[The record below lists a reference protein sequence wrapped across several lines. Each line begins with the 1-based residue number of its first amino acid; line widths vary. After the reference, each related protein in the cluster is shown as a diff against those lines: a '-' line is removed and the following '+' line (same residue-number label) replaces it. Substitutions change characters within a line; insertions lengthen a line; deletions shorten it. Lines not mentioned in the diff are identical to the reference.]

1 MAKVNRP
8 AQPSSDRLARLRG
21 ELESYLDEISLAYY
35 QYGAGLS
42 ERFSLRPLAEKYHHL
57 FSPDTIRS
65 LLDWLRDDP
74 SPEQDFSLAQLAD
87 ALLDGYISSSLA
99 EPIEQL
105 SHTVAT
111 MKVEVGSRRVSWLSL
126 PALVAGEPVREKR
139 LMISEQELAG
149 HATLSPPR
157 RRLWLEE
164 RRLLEELGIPSVISR
179 TELLTP
185 IRHEEIR
192 RLAVTILERTER
204 IHREELYRVADR
216 LGVASDQLHHSD
228 FQYLARLRELDG
240 VFPAARMQGLMLE
253 SLRRMGIELGDLPN
267 LSIDFTDRPS
277 KSPRAFCVALS
288 VPGDVRAIL
297 RPMGGYQDLST
308 LFHELGHLLYYGHM
322 SPHLPLEVRR
332 LGDSAL
338 HELYA
343 FLLQYIT
350 AKPAWLTGI
359 AGLDGEAVEQLMP
372 RLRFIKRTM
381 VRRYA
386 AKVVYEL
393 KFHRDPE
400 LGEELAELY
409 CHLLT
414 STTGFY
420 HDPRR
425 YLADLDQNLYSA
437 HYLRAWVGEAQLN
450 RYLSRQFGESWFLD
464 PRAGELLTSWWRR
477 GQDRTLD
484 QFLTELGL
492 GGVDPAPL
500 IEELA
505 A

>member
-8 AQPSSDRLARLRG
+8 AKPGPDELGQLRSQ
-21 ELESYLDEISLAYY
+21 LEAYLDEISRSYY

-42 ERFSLRPLAEKYHHL
+42 ERFSLRPLANKYASL
-57 FSPDTIRS
+57 FTPQTIRGLIERLQNGLPTPHS
-65 LLDWLRDDP
+65 
-74 SPEQDFSLAQLAD
+74 FFLAQLTD
-87 ALLDGYISSSLA
+87 ALLDGYIASRLA
-99 EPIEQL
+99 EPIELL

-111 MKVEVGSRRVSWLSL
+111 MKVELGSRRVSWLSL
-126 PALVAGEPVREKR
+126 PALIAGEPVREKR
-139 LMISEQELAG
+139 LSLSEKELSG
-149 HATLSPPR
+149 HARLSPPR
-157 RRLWLEE
+157 RRLWLDE
-164 RRLLEELGIPSVISR
+164 RRLLAELGIPSVVSR
-179 TELLTP
+179 SELLTP
-185 IRHEEIR
+185 LREEEIR
-192 RLAVTILERTER
+192 RLALKIINQTEQAQ
-204 IHREELYRVADR
+204 REDLYRIADW
-216 LGVASDQLHHSD
+216 LGVESSKLHHSD
-228 FQYLARLRELDG
+228 FQYLARLRRLDG
-240 VFPAARMQGLMLE
+240 LFPASRME
-253 SLRRMGIELGDLPN
+253 SLLRESLSRLGIDLDRLSN
-267 LSIDFTDRPS
+267 LSIDFADRPS

-322 SPHLPLEVRR
+322 SPDLPLEARR

-350 AKPAWLTGI
+350 TRPAWLTSV
-359 AGLDGEAVEQLMP
+359 AGLEGEAVEGLIP

-386 AKVVYEL
+386 AKVIYEL
-393 KFHRDPE
+393 EFHRDPE
-400 LGEELAELY
+400 LGEELAERY
-409 CHLLT
+409 CRLLT

-437 HYLRAWVGEAQLN
+437 HYLRAWVGEAQLSQF
-450 RYLSRQFGESWFLD
+450 LSRELGEEWFLN
-464 PRAGELLTSWWRR
+464 PRAGKLLTSWWRR

-484 QFLTELGL
+484 QFLTELGFK
-492 GGVDPAPL
+492 GIDPAPL
-500 IEELA
+500 IEELTA
-505 A
+505 